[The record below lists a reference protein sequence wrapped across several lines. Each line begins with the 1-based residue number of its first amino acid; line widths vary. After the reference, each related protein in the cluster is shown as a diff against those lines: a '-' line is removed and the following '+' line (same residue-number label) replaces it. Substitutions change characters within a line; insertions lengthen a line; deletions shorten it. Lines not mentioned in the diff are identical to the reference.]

1 MNFIGIGLIMLG
13 LGSLGAWLV
22 LKSGYKVGLVD
33 IPEERSSHSLPTPKG
48 GGIGILIAFFLAS
61 LYLTVSWAFW
71 FPGLM
76 IALISF
82 WVDKIEISP
91 KIRLICQF
99 LLAGIVLWS
108 LELNKFLSFVNSSE
122 TSIVTTVLYFSL
134 FLIFLIFIV
143 GTANLYNFMD
153 GINGLAGITGVIA
166 FFLLGTVSA
175 ANEFSPDYSKLA
187 FGISLATLGFLP
199 FNFPKARVFMGDV
212 GSVLLGF
219 VFGALVLLVSKNWHD
234 LLAYSGFIFPFYI
247 DEVITMIERI
257 RKKESLT
264 QAHRQHFYQLLAN
277 EMKIPHWKISLGYGT
292 VQLLIS
298 GTLITFK
305 TFHLSYTLILYLI
318 LSMTA
323 FVTFDY
329 LRKHVKSLEV
339 AKKRIK

>member
-1 MNFIGIGLIMLG
+1 MLG
-13 LGSLGAWLV
+13 LGSMGAWLV
-22 LKSGYKVGLVD
+22 MKSGYKIGLVD
-33 IPEERSSHSLPTPKG
+33 IPEERSSHSQPTPKG
-48 GGIGILIAFFLAS
+48 GGIGILIAFFFAS
-61 LYLTVSWAFW
+61 LYLTVSWTFW
-71 FPGLM
+71 LPGLM

-82 WVDKIEISP
+82 WGDKIEISP

-99 LLAGIVLWS
+99 LLAGTVLWK
-108 LELNKFLSFVNSSE
+108 LELNKFLPFVNNSE
-122 TSIVTTVLYFSL
+122 TAIVTTVLYLAL

-166 FFLLGTVSA
+166 FFFLGVVSA
-175 ANEFSPDYSKLA
+175 SNEFSLDYSQLA

-219 VFGALVLLVSKNWHD
+219 VFGAMVLLVSKNWHD

-247 DEVITMIERI
+247 DEITTMIERI

-277 EMKIPHWKISLGYGT
+277 EMKIPHWKISLGFGIL
-292 VQLLIS
+292 QLLIS
-298 GTLITFK
+298 ATLITFK

-318 LSMTA
+318 LSITA
-323 FVTFDY
+323 FVAFDY
-329 LRKHVKSLEV
+329 LRKHVKRLEV
-339 AKKRIK
+339 VN

>member
-1 MNFIGIGLIMLG
+1 MDAFLFLPLLLGIGGAIIVAKLGPKLG
-13 LGSLGAWLV
+13 LN
-22 LKSGYKVGLVD
+22 D
-33 IPEERSSHSLPTPKG
+33 IPSNRSSHTLSTPKG
-48 GGIGILIAFFLAS
+48 GGIGILIAFFFAS
-61 LYLTVSWAFW
+61 LYLTISWTFW
-71 FPGLM
+71 LPGLM

-82 WVDKIEISP
+82 GGDKIEISP

-99 LLAGIVLWS
+99 LLAGIVLWN
-108 LELNKFLSFVNSSE
+108 LELNKFLSFVNNSE
-122 TSIVTTVLYFSL
+122 TAIVTTVLYLAL
-134 FLIFLIFIV
+134 FIIFLILIV

-166 FFLLGTVSA
+166 FFLLGVVSA
-175 ANEFSPDYSKLA
+175 SNGFSLDYSQLA

-247 DEVITMIERI
+247 DEVTTMIERI

-277 EMKIPHWKISLGYGT
+277 EMKIPHWKISLGYGIL
-292 VQLLIS
+292 QLLIS
-298 GTLITFK
+298 GTLITLK
-305 TFHLSYTLILYLI
+305 SFHLSYTLILYFI
-318 LSMTA
+318 LSITA
-323 FVTFDY
+323 FVAFDY
-329 LRKHVKSLEV
+329 LRKHVKRLEV
-339 AKKRIK
+339 VN